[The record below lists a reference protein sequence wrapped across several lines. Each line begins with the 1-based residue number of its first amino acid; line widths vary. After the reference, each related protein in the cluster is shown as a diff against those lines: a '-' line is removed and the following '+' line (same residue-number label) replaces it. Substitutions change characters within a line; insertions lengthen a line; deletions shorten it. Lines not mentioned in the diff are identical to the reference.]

1 MPELPEVEVTRLG
14 LHPHIIDKKITGIT
28 IRQPKLRWP
37 VPESLNT
44 LLENTFITRTQR
56 RGKYLLLEIS
66 KNKNQILGE
75 SCVTLTSDVPKTR
88 RTTRQ
93 KPNARLADKHPEYR
107 VTEDLGRA
115 VDCAEVFGW
124 LIFHLGMSGTLRL
137 IDTDEP
143 ASIHDHID
151 LHLGEKS
158 IRLRDPRRF
167 GALLWHPAEQGCIE
181 QYRLL
186 ASLGVEPLTESF
198 NGITGAQYLYQ
209 HTRTRQQAIKQ
220 VLLAGQIVVGV
231 GNIYAS
237 EALFHARIH
246 PKTPANK
253 IGLKR
258 YVRLVAAI
266 RQTLQA
272 AIDKGGSSLRD
283 FVASDGSHGYFQ
295 LDYMVYG
302 KTNQPCRVCNTP
314 IRQCL
319 MGQRSTFFCPRCQR
333 A

>member
-14 LHPHIIDKKITGIT
+14 LHPHIINKKITGIT
-28 IRQPKLRWP
+28 VRQAKLRWP
-37 VPESLNT
+37 VPDNIKT
-44 LLENTFITRTQR
+44 LLKNKFITHTQR
-56 RGKYLLLEIS
+56 RGKYLLFEIAKHKS
-66 KNKNQILGE
+66 QIL
-75 SCVTLTSDVPKTR
+75 
-88 RTTRQ
+88 
-93 KPNARLADKHPEYR
+93 
-107 VTEDLGRA
+107 
-115 VDCAEVFGW
+115 GW

-137 IDTDEP
+137 IDTHEP
-143 ASIHDHID
+143 PSIHDHID
-151 LHLGEKS
+151 LHLGAKS

-167 GALLWHPAEQGCIE
+167 GALLWHAAEHGPIE
-181 QYRLL
+181 GYRLL
-186 ASLGVEPLTESF
+186 ATLGIEPLTENFS
-198 NGITGAQYLYQ
+198 GITGAQYLYQ

-220 VLLAGQIVVGV
+220 VLLAGRIVVGV
-231 GNIYAS
+231 GNIYAN

-246 PKTPANK
+246 PQTPASK

-258 YVRLVAAI
+258 YLRLVDAI

-302 KTNQPCRVCNTP
+302 KTNQPCRICKTP
-314 IRQCL
+314 IRQCV